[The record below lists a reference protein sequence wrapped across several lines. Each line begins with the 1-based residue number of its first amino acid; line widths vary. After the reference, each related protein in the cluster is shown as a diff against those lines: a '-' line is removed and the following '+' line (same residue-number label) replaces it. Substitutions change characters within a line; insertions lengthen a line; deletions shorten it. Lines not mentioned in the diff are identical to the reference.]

1 MPATQPEPSSD
12 TPSRARPSG
21 KRAANLSLSADVLD
35 AAKELR
41 LNVSQ
46 LCDQYLRET
55 VRREQDRRWQEE
67 HAGFIKAYNA
77 TLETEGLPLDQWRAF

>member
-1 MPATQPEPSSD
+1 MPIVHTQSPGGPSSG
-12 TPSRARPSG
+12 RPTG

-55 VRREQDRRWQEE
+55 VRREQDRRWREE
-67 HAGFIKAYNA
+67 HAAFIDAYNA
-77 TLETEGLPLDQWRAF
+77 TLEADGLPLDPWRTF

>member
-1 MPATQPEPSSD
+1 MPIIHTQSPGRPSSG
-12 TPSRARPSG
+12 RPAG

-55 VRREQDRRWQEE
+55 VRREQDRRWRQE
-67 HAGFIKAYNA
+67 HAGFIEAYNA
-77 TLETEGLPLDQWRAF
+77 TLDAEGLPLEQWRTF